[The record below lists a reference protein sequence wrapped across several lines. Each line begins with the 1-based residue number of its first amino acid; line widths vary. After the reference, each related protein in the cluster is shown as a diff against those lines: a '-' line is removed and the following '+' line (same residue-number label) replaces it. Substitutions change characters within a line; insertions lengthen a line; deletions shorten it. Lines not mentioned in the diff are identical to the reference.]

1 MSSGDTDKSQGREMI
16 GREGSVVGERLNERT
31 FWQKCERGKGLA
43 LLVSGVRTF
52 QAERS
57 ASAKVKHRQ

>member
-1 MSSGDTDKSQGREMI
+1 MSSGDTDQSQGREMI
-16 GREGSVVGERLNERT
+16 GREGSVVGEGLNERT

-57 ASAKVKHRQ
+57 ASAKDKHRQ